1 MAEADKG
8 AGDIIVVGGLNITER
23 LAEIEDRGF
32 TIVPD
37 FITPDEIARIRHAFN
52 TEVRITVARGLGVSG
67 KTWRAHNLLA
77 KTRAVDY
84 LFLDA
89 RIRALVEGVLGKY
102 TQINVTTLFNVLPGE
117 RRQILHQDDGLWPIP
132 RPHPH
137 FLCNALIALD
147 DFDLENGA
155 THIVPHS
162 HRWHDRP
169 IDQDIDTK
177 QVTMRPGT
185 MLMWAGGLW
194 HGGGANSSKDR
205 ERMGF
210 FMSHIVTHL
219 RPQEI
224 QLLAVPREIARE
236 LPEQLQRLLGYH
248 RFGLGV
254 DGRHPL
260 DVLKDGVV
268 INPNAKLASQHRN

>member
-89 RIRALVEGVLGKY
+89 RVRALVEGVLGKY
-102 TQINVTTLFNVLPGE
+102 TQINVTTLFKRTSRRAEADPAPGRRALADPPTAPALP
-117 RRQILHQDDGLWPIP
+117 
-132 RPHPH
+132 
-137 FLCNALIALD
+137 
-147 DFDLENGA
+147 
-155 THIVPHS
+155 
-162 HRWHDRP
+162 
-169 IDQDIDTK
+169 
-177 QVTMRPGT
+177 
-185 MLMWAGGLW
+185 
-194 HGGGANSSKDR
+194 
-205 ERMGF
+205 
-210 FMSHIVTHL
+210 
-219 RPQEI
+219 
-224 QLLAVPREIARE
+224 
-236 LPEQLQRLLGYH
+236 LQRAH
-248 RFGLGV
+248 RPRRFRPRKR
-254 DGRHPL
+254 RH
-260 DVLKDGVV
+260 
-268 INPNAKLASQHRN
+268 AHRPP